1 MRKHDKRMKI
11 IKVVALVIAVLFV
24 LAFPLAVI
32 L

>member
-11 IKVVALVIAVLFV
+11 IKAVALITAMLFI